1 MNLTEKYEIDDLE
14 LLHCDID
21 QGETYM
27 LDGAVKSLTDKKI
40 DNLFIM
46 THAKDAN
53 EAAQSSSKATKLHE
67 EVRSRLLDFGYTLVF
82 DHETCDQSG
91 DAMVIFKRKNN
102 EN

>member
-1 MNLTEKYEIDDLE
+1 
-14 LLHCDID
+14 
-21 QGETYM
+21 
-27 LDGAVKSLTDKKI
+27 
-40 DNLFIM
+40 M

-91 DAMVIFKRKNN
+91 DAMVIFKR
-102 EN
+102 

>member
-1 MNLTEKYEIDDLE
+1 MNLTEKYEIDDLDV
-14 LLHCDID
+14 LHCDID

-91 DAMVIFKRKNN
+91 DAMVIFKR
-102 EN
+102 